1 MPRGLDM
8 TKLKP
13 RTRRQILAGGASI
26 GLTAFPSIRSSAAP
40 ASRKLKLTLPWVVEG
55 ATAYI
60 YVAKAKGF
68 WEEAGLDVEISR
80 GNGSSAAAQAVAA
93 GRFDFGVAVTSSN
106 IALMAKKLP
115 IIQIASNDYDS
126 SMGLCV
132 LADSPIQSPKDIEGR
147 RLGITASSGDNPF
160 LPAFAKIVGIDLKK
174 VDIVQADA
182 NVRQQLLTERKVDAI
197 TGFGVSILPVA
208 ATSGSK
214 IRFIYYKKHGLNFYG
229 LGLITR
235 RALYEAEPQTC
246 QAVAQGLMRAIRFS
260 LLEPRAALDL
270 LFGQAPEM
278 AMAANARMQAQFG
291 MGLTN
296 LATIDPVAKAN
307 GLGFTDMTEW
317 GKMVDLV
324 MEYAAA
330 SDDQRPAASQTVT
343 NEFIGKVTLTPGEW
357 ETAGKNAAMLTKDL

>member
-1 MPRGLDM
+1 L
-8 TKLKP
+8 
-13 RTRRQILAGGASI
+13 I
-26 GLTAFPSIRSSAAP
+26 AFPHIRSSAAP
-40 ASRKLKLTLPWVVEG
+40 ARRKLKLTLPWVVEG

-93 GRFDFGVAVTSSN
+93 GRFDFGVAGTSSN

-132 LADSPIQSPKDIEGR
+132 LADSPIEAPKDIEGR
-147 RLGITASSGDNPF
+147 RLGITPTSGDNPF
-160 LPAFAKIVGIDLKK
+160 LPAFAKIAGIDLKK
-174 VDIVQADA
+174 VNIVQADA
-182 NVRQQLLTERKVDAI
+182 NVRQTLLTERKVDAI
-197 TGFGVSILPVA
+197 TGFGVSILPTAA
-208 ATSGSK
+208 ATGSK

-246 QAVAQGLMRAIRFS
+246 QAVTQGLMKAIRFS
-260 LLEPRAALDL
+260 LLEPQAALDL
-270 LFGQAPEM
+270 LFGEAPELGM
-278 AMAANARMQAQFG
+278 VAAARTQAQFG

-296 LATIDPVAKAN
+296 VATVDPIAKTN
-307 GLGFTDMTEW
+307 GLGFTDMAEW
-317 GKMVDLV
+317 NKMIDLV

-330 SDDQRPAASQTVT
+330 ADDRRPDSSQTIT
-343 NEFIGKVTLTPGEW
+343 NEFVGKVTLTPTEW
-357 ETAGKNAAMLTKDL
+357 ASAEKNAATMTKDL